1 MASSSLGKPM
11 ACIDSLSATY
21 GLGLTL
27 FGTNAWPWKRDA
39 NACSKHCGN
48 RGTRFGDAFQFQLS
62 LSSFRESTMTS
73 HIKPVAT
80 TEYDAVVQAAQAYI
94 DGYRAGDI
102 LGIERA
108 FHQEAVMW
116 GYSGDELLQGPAVP
130 AFASFFKAL
139 GASPNTRSRLDILA
153 IAPTAAVVRVDMED
167 DVVGASFNDY
177 LSLLKIGG
185 QWKIISKVFQRYA

>member
-1 MASSSLGKPM
+1 
-11 ACIDSLSATY
+11 
-21 GLGLTL
+21 
-27 FGTNAWPWKRDA
+27 
-39 NACSKHCGN
+39 
-48 RGTRFGDAFQFQLS
+48 
-62 LSSFRESTMTS
+62 MTS

-80 TEYDAVVQAAQAYI
+80 TEYDAVIQAAQAYI

-102 LGIERA
+102 FGIERA

-116 GYSGDELLQGPAVP
+116 GYSGDELLQGPAIPV
-130 AFASFFKAL
+130 FASFFKAL
-139 GASPNTRSRLDILA
+139 GASPNTLSRLDILA

-167 DVVGASFNDY
+167 DVMGASFNDY